1 MRPGMTF
8 TIEPIFSEGSE
19 ELELWADN
27 WTASTIDGARTSQ
40 HEHTILITND
50 GCEILTVPD
59 KC

>member
-1 MRPGMTF
+1 MTF